1 MKEVQKKQRKPP
13 KQQEENLRQINEQS
27 EIIKNDKIPKK
38 KNHDCVENKDQ
49 PSRKVDSI
57 HKLCN
62 ESQSKLVT
70 KKITIPITLIWNI
83 AGKNGH
89 QIQRK

>member
-38 KNHDCVENKDQ
+38 KMMTV
-49 PSRKVDSI
+49 
-57 HKLCN
+57 
-62 ESQSKLVT
+62 
-70 KKITIPITLIWNI
+70 
-83 AGKNGH
+83 
-89 QIQRK
+89 